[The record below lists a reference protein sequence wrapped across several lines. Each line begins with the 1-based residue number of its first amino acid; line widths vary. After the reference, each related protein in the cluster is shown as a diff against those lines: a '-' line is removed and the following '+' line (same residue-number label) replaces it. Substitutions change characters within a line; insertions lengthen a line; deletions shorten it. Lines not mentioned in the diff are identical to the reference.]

1 MMSLVPF
8 RRIMNSS
15 CSISKEPIMT
25 TTATIMFALFIVI
38 GAAAGG
44 GVCEVDAFSFLE
56 SSSSTTAR
64 SSSTATS
71 GGSRTRISMRN
82 SPSSNTYKN
91 RGQER
96 PHRRQ
101 GWTNDH
107 YRSGSAATISPTR
120 PRSQSSSM
128 MMMQLASSS
137 SESSFEVNVQ
147 TPTQEEAESFGIR
160 EWSQQAWQQGTF
172 IETAAASDATTTTT
186 RYVLEG
192 EGQLTVVSSSATTT
206 IAATNEN
213 DNDNKKQVVKLRPGT
228 LVEVTGGGGGV
239 QLDWDITSKEMILLT
254 PGFEEIGL
262 FVGVLVGF
270 VGLVG
275 ALVTLS

>member
-56 SSSSTTAR
+56 SSSSSATTR
-64 SSSTATS
+64 SSSAATS
-71 GGSRTRISMRN
+71 GSSSTRISMRI

-91 RGQER
+91 RGQGSR
-96 PHRRQ
+96 HRSY
-101 GWTNDH
+101 GWMNDH
-107 YRSGSAATISPTR
+107 HRSGNAARISPTSQ
-120 PRSQSSSM
+120 SQSSSM
-128 MMMQLASSS
+128 MMLQLSSSSS

-160 EWSQQAWQQGTF
+160 EWSQQARQQGTF
-172 IETAAASDATTTTT
+172 VETVADATTTTT

-206 IAATNEN
+206 TTTSNKK
-213 DNDNKKQVVKLRPGT
+213 DNDNKTQVVKLRPGT
-228 LVEVTGGGGGV
+228 LVEVTGGGGDV
-239 QLDWDITSKEMILLT
+239 QLNWDITSKEMILLT

-262 FVGVLVGF
+262 FVGVIVGF